1 MYIPLH
7 KHSGVGGGGG
17 GGIGGPTSVANDT
30 HHQQHAAAA
39 PPRLTEHRVT
49 TYLENVLTS
58 CHAARLKVYTFIFNC
73 IVLFLFVAVF
83 GSALLIA
90 HMNKLSPEERRM
102 KFVRDQEY
110 VLSKIRHFETERNS
124 DWFDRPVLN

>member
-7 KHSGVGGGGG
+7 KHGGGGGGG
-17 GGIGGPTSVANDT
+17 GGIDGGVGPTT
-30 HHQQHAAAA
+30 QLQQPAA

-83 GSALLIA
+83 GSALMIA

-110 VLSKIRHFETERNS
+110 VLSKIRHFETERNR
-124 DWFDRPVLN
+124 DWFDRPVLK